1 MSLNSGANQDVVK
14 TTLDA
19 VVFQEFEAEPGPQ
32 IASAT
37 DTLCF
42 QQGNATNAAKILES
56 YKGVGLWGTRA
67 EQADVPSST
76 PSVGDK
82 KTFSVL
88 NYANS
93 VDITKN
99 FFDDEMFDVV
109 GNMMREFGDK
119 ARITQDDNAMGI
131 FRNSFTTELT
141 ADGVA
146 LFSNSHVNLNG
157 DTVDNLETA
166 ALTESQLN
174 VMLVKMMEQVDQAG
188 VVRGHMAQTLLVPP
202 ALFKTAVEIT
212 DSVLRSGTDFNDIN
226 IYSAKYNLIVKQS
239 PYLGAAA
246 GGSDTAYFLLAK
258 NHQIHRFVRQELVT
272 SLINWDLQRNNNYI
286 YKGEFRETLGALTYE
301 GAVGSNGTT

>member
-1 MSLNSGANQDVVK
+1 MSLNSGTSQDVVK
-14 TTLDA
+14 TTLDG
-19 VVFQEFEAEPGPQ
+19 VVYQEFDAEPGPQ

-37 DTLCF
+37 DTLVF
-42 QQGNATNAAKILES
+42 QQGNATNAAKILEV

-67 EQADVPSST
+67 EEQDVPQSS
-76 PSVGDK
+76 PRVGDK

-93 VDITKN
+93 VDISKN

-109 GNMMREFGDK
+109 KNMMREFGEK
-119 ARITQDDNAMGI
+119 ARITQDDNAMDVY
-131 FRNSFTTELT
+131 RKSFTTQLT

-146 LFSNSHVNLNG
+146 LFSNTHTNLNG

-174 VMLVKMMEQVDQAG
+174 VMITKLMEQVDQTG
-188 VVRGHMAQTLLVPP
+188 VVRGHMANCLLVPP

-212 DSVLRSGTDFNDIN
+212 DSELRQGTANNDLN
-226 IYSAKYNLIVKQS
+226 VYSAKYGIFVKQS

-246 GGSDTAYFLLAK
+246 GGSDSAYFLLAK
-258 NHQIHRFVRQELVT
+258 NHQVHRFVRQDLVT
-272 SLINWDLQRNNNYI
+272 SLLNWDLQRNNNYI
-286 YKGEFRETLGALTYE
+286 FKGEFREVLGAMTYE
-301 GAVGSNGTT
+301 GAVASTG